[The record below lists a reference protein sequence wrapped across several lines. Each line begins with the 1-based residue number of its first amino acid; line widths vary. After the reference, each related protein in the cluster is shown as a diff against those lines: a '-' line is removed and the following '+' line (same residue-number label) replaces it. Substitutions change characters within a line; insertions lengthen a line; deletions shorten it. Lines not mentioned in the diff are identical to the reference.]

1 MLKVKLI
8 KTWTRDPR
16 IRNNQMFEE
25 DEVNFFRNT
34 ADKKEYKG
42 TKERYQSLIDL

>member
-8 KTWTRDPR
+8 KTQTRDAR
-16 IRNNQMFEE
+16 ICNNQMFEE
-25 DEVNFFRNT
+25 DQGNFLRNI

-42 TKERYQSLIDL
+42 TVPSIDRFVTF